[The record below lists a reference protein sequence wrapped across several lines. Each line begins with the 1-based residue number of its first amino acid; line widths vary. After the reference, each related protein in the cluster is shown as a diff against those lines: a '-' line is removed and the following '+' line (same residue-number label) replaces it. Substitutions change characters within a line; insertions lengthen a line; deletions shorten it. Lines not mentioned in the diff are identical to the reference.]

1 MLQTD
6 SYDVKSNWN
15 YFKLIKFANT
25 RDLFRPFVIQ
35 VHLHRALQLLDEVLH
50 TMPIDGPRGIE

>member
-1 MLQTD
+1 MNDIVNLHVHIQ
-6 SYDVKSNWN
+6 KLRSN
-15 YFKLIKFANT
+15 KFVH
-25 RDLFRPFVIQ
+25 LVQ